1 MNFLAHRRT
10 LAATLGSLIL
20 SNWIVAPPARG
31 SIDDPNFTDAPFVT
45 NNTTLGQMTGIGW
58 APDGSNRL
66 FAIRKTGQ
74 VMIIQNGALVA
85 TPFAT
90 LSPIFLNSECGLI
103 GFTFDPG
110 FASNGYIYFF
120 VTVSASEQQIL
131 RYTASGNT
139 GTSPLI
145 IKSGLPTKGNNH
157 DGGGIG
163 IGPDGKLYWAV
174 GDQGDRTGVDANLT
188 TLAAKIGRSN
198 RDGSLPQDN
207 PFNDGAGP
215 NNDFIWAR
223 GVRNP
228 FTMTF
233 QPGSGK
239 LWVNVVGDGYEQV
252 FVATKGSDAGYDNY
266 ENNQPAKFLTPVIKY
281 RTNGMDTR
289 TVAPTGATRSG
300 NVITFTTTGAHG
312 FRMGEKI
319 AISGVADA
327 SFNGSFFVASA
338 SVAPTATTFTVVQNG
353 PNGSS
358 GGGTATTQNQGGSLS
373 GGTFWDS
380 TAAPAAYR
388 GNFFYGDYNSGRM
401 MRATLDGLDQVTS
414 VDYFS
419 SNAHLGNYID
429 TAIGPDGSIYYASV
443 GNGQI
448 RRASFIQTGQNLIV
462 TPTLMQ
468 TDEGARIAFSVRLA
482 IAPGANI
489 PVTITRTSGDTDLN
503 VFTGSSLTFTP
514 ANFATP
520 QTVMLEASQDADA
533 TNDQAIF
540 TVASTG
546 LTSQNVSLT
555 ALEDDL
561 LSLVPSV
568 NVLAIN
574 EGTTGQFTVRLNDAP
589 AANTTVTVART
600 SGDTDVSVSG
610 GASLVFTPL
619 NFATPQTVTIAA
631 AEDADFVAD
640 SAVIAVQ
647 APGLVTR
654 TVSVTVTDNDQVAP
668 AFTSTPDTQ
677 TVVNAPYSYQAVAT
691 GQPAPAY
698 SLTTWPTGMVINS
711 VTGVITW
718 TPNATGNFAVTILAS
733 NGTAPNATQSFSI
746 AVAADQPPVA
756 IVTKPYPGEIVSGNN
771 AEWFG
776 DGVDDVGCTQ
786 AQFFVDNVLA
796 STDVNTGN
804 HYHFGGAH
812 LMWNTTLLTNGAHTL
827 RMTVTDTAGQTGST
841 EFSVIVGN
849 GITPLEAWRLAKFTE
864 AERLDSSIS
873 GNEADPEFDGFT
885 NLMEYAFGLEPKLYG
900 PAGHLPAVYMERIN
914 GLDYLALRYRRPLDG
929 RHGLVY
935 TVQVSGNLLGWAS
948 GPTATTVVGILPNG
962 DGTETVSVRDNLPT
976 GNQSQRYIRLQ
987 VPPP

>member
-1 MNFLAHRRT
+1 MNFFINRITRAV
-10 LAATLGSLIL
+10 TLGSLIVTT
-20 SNWIVAPPARG
+20 SMVAPTARG
-31 SIDDPNFTDAPFVT
+31 LITDSNFTDTGFV
-45 NNTTLGQMTGIGW
+45 NDNVNLNQMTGIGW

-74 VMIIQNGALVA
+74 VMIIQNGALVV

-90 LSPIFLNSECGLI
+90 LSPVFTNSECGLI

-120 VTVSASEQQIL
+120 VTVSASEQRIL

-139 GTSPLI
+139 GTSPMI
-145 IKSGLPTKGNNH
+145 IKSGLPTLGNNH

-174 GDQGDRTGVDANLT
+174 GDQGNRTGVDLNLT
-188 TLAAKIGRSN
+188 TLAAKIGRAN

-215 NNDFIWAR
+215 NDDFIWSR

-228 FTMTF
+228 FTLTF

-239 LWVNVVGDGYEQV
+239 LWVNVVGDSYEQV
-252 FVATKGSDAGYDNY
+252 FVATRGSHAGYDDF
-266 ENNQPAKFLTPVIKY
+266 ENNQPTGYLTPVIKY
-281 RTNGMDTR
+281 RTNGTDNR

-300 NVITFTTTGAHG
+300 NIVTFTTTTAHR

-319 AISGVADA
+319 TIAGVTDA
-327 SFNGSFFVASA
+327 SFNGSFYVASA
-338 SVAPTATTFTVVQNG
+338 PVAPTATTFTVAQIG

-358 GGGTATTQNQGGSLS
+358 GGGSATTQNQGGSLS

-401 MRATLDGLDQVTS
+401 MRATLDGADQVTS

-419 SNAHLGNYID
+419 SNGHLANYID
-429 TAIGPDGSIYYASV
+429 TAIGPDGAIYYASV

-448 RRASFIQTGQNLIV
+448 RRASFSSSGQNLIV
-462 TPTLMQ
+462 TPTLLQ

-482 IAPGANI
+482 IAPVANVS
-489 PVTITRTSGDTDLN
+489 VTVGRTSGDTDLN
-503 VFTGSSLTFTP
+503 VFSGASLTFTP

-520 QTVMLEASQDADA
+520 QAVMLEASQDADA
-533 TNDQAIF
+533 TNDQAVF
-540 TVASTG
+540 TVASAG
-546 LTSQNVSLT
+546 LTSQTVNLT
-555 ALEDDL
+555 AVEDDL
-561 LSLVPSV
+561 PSLVPSV
-568 NVLAIN
+568 NVLAIT
-574 EGTTGQFTVRLNDAP
+574 EGATGQFTVRLSDAP

-619 NFATPQTVTIAA
+619 NFATPQPVTIAA

-640 SAVIAVQ
+640 SAVISVQ
-647 APGLVTR
+647 ATGFGTQ
-654 TVSVTVTDNDQVAP
+654 TVSVSVSDNDQVAP

-677 TVVNAPYSYQAVAT
+677 AVVNAPYSYQAVAT
-691 GQPAPAY
+691 GQPAPAF
-698 SLTTWPTGMVINS
+698 SLTTFPTGMVIDS
-711 VTGVITW
+711 ITGVITW
-718 TPNATGNFAVTILAS
+718 TPNALGNFAVTIVAS
-733 NGTAPNATQSFSI
+733 NGAAPNATQSFSI
-746 AVAADQPPVA
+746 AVVADQPPVA

-796 STDVNTGN
+796 STDVNSGN

-812 LMWNTTLLTNGAHTL
+812 LLWDTTLLTNGAHTL
-827 RMTVTDTAGQTGST
+827 RMTVTDTAGQTGSS
-841 EFSVIVGN
+841 EFTVIVGN
-849 GITPLEAWRLAKFTE
+849 GITPLEAWRLAKFTA
-864 AERLDSSIS
+864 AERLDPSIS

-885 NLMEYAFGLEPKLYG
+885 NLMEYALGLEPKLHAP
-900 PAGHLPAVYMERIN
+900 PAHLPGVYIERVS
-914 GLDYLALRYRRPLDG
+914 GVDYLALRYRRPING
-929 RHGLVY
+929 RPGLAY
-935 TVQVSGNLLGWAS
+935 NVQVGGNLLAWTS
-948 GPTATTVVGILPNG
+948 GPAATTGVSILPNG
-962 DGTETVSVRDNLPT
+962 DGTETVSVRDNLAI
-976 GNQSQRYIRLQ
+976 GDQSQRYIRLQ